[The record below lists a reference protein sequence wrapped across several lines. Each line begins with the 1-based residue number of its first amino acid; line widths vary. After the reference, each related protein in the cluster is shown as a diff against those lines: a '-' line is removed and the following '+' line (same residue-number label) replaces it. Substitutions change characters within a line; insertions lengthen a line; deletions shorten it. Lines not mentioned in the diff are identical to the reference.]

1 MDDLARMLKEKR
13 AMTGQTQ
20 RAVAADLGIA
30 NTYLS
35 QLESGKIDTPS
46 PAVRRRLAQ
55 YLGVSHLDVLIMCGE
70 IAADEVAES
79 GRGGIREAGPDEPA
93 HELHALIDQVNWYGR
108 PDRVLYL
115 KGLLD
120 SMVAVDQQYKDEV

>member
-70 IAADEVAES
+70 ISADEVAES